1 MKYIVTIFVL
11 STCSAL
17 ALPDFRLSNW
27 GDTMDQ
33 VLEIEPEPLIVPE
46 DIPNALLGETVLE
59 GVNVWILYH
68 FVGDKLTSANYLLK
82 DSYQDQEIF
91 WSIYFKLEPLLASKY
106 GAALRY
112 HGFAAAIAIWET
124 PLTRVGLF
132 YDFGNSA
139 YPISLGY
146 SSKEFNYLSDPLYEL
161 EEF

>member
-1 MKYIVTIFVL
+1 MKYIVAILTL

-17 ALPDFRLSNW
+17 AFPDFRLSNW

-33 VLEIEPEPLIVPE
+33 VLEIEPEPLIAPE
-46 DIPNALLGETVLE
+46 DIPGTLLGETTLE

-68 FVGDKLTSANYLLK
+68 FVGDKLTSARYLLK
-82 DSYQDQEIF
+82 DNYEDQKIF

-106 GAALRY
+106 GEAVRY

-124 PLTRVGLF
+124 PLTRVGLI
-132 YDFGNSA
+132 YDSGSSV
-139 YPISLGY
+139 YPMSLDY
-146 SSKEFNYLSDPLYEL
+146 TSKEFNYLRDPLYEM